1 MFKSFISQRVYRFR
15 RFVGKGYAAF
25 ASMHKIVSIGRISGI
40 LADKE
45 MLKAG
50 RSTAVCGLLLAAGLA
65 YADDTPDNRR
75 CCQ

>member
-40 LADKE
+40 LTDKE

-50 RSTAVCGLLLAAGLA
+50 RATAVC
-65 YADDTPDNRR
+65 
-75 CCQ
+75 